1 MIFKRKQ
8 KKSEDKLEY
17 LLDTISEMTRE
28 LDEESLAKLLEAIKG
43 IFKVRKSLKEVK
55 TNEEKDNA
63 DIYEAEKIL
72 TKEVEKRRQNE

>member
-1 MIFKRKQ
+1 MIFKRKS
-8 KKSEDKLEY
+8 KKSKDKLEY

-72 TKEVEKRRQNE
+72 TKEVEKKEAK

>member
-72 TKEVEKRRQNE
+72 TKEVEKKESK

>member
-1 MIFKRKQ
+1 MIFKRKS

-72 TKEVEKRRQNE
+72 TKEVEKKEAK

>member
-1 MIFKRKQ
+1 MIFK
-8 KKSEDKLEY
+8 KKRTKHIDKLEY

-43 IFKVRKSLKEVK
+43 IFKVRKSLKDVK
-55 TNEEKDNA
+55 TNEEKANA

-72 TKEVEKRRQNE
+72 EKEAK

>member
-1 MIFKRKQ
+1 MKLFKKRKT
-8 KKSEDKLEY
+8 KHIDKLEY

-55 TNEEKDNA
+55 TNEEKENA
-63 DIYEAEKIL
+63 DIYESERILSMEQEK
-72 TKEVEKRRQNE
+72 KEKK

>member
-72 TKEVEKRRQNE
+72 TKEVEKKEAK

>member
-72 TKEVEKRRQNE
+72 TKKVEKKESK

>member
-1 MIFKRKQ
+1 MFLKRKQ
-8 KKSEDKLEY
+8 KKNEDKLEY

-55 TNEEKDNA
+55 TNEEKEDA
-63 DIYEAEKIL
+63 DIYEAEKAL
-72 TKEVEKRRQNE
+72 ERELKK

>member
-1 MIFKRKQ
+1 MIFKRKP

-55 TNEEKDNA
+55 TNEEKENA
-63 DIYEAEKIL
+63 DIYEAEKVL
-72 TKEVEKRRQNE
+72 EKESTK

>member
-1 MIFKRKQ
+1 MRLFKKQ
-8 KKSEDKLEY
+8 PKKSEDKLEY

-55 TNEEKDNA
+55 TNEEKENA
-63 DIYEAEKIL
+63 DIYEAEKVL
-72 TKEVEKRRQNE
+72 EKESTK

>member
-1 MIFKRKQ
+1 MLFKRKP

-55 TNEEKDNA
+55 TNEEKENA
-63 DIYEAEKIL
+63 DIYEAEKVL
-72 TKEVEKRRQNE
+72 EKESTK